1 MSNTIDQRVVE
12 MRFDNQQFERNV
24 STTMSTLDKLKQS
37 LKFKDSAKGFEN
49 IDNAAK
55 NVNMSALGNAVE
67 SVRLKFSALEVMGV
81 TALANITNSAANAG
95 KQMLSSLTIDQ
106 ITAGWSKYEEK
117 TASVQTIMN
126 STGKSIDEVNDYL
139 NKLMWFSDETS
150 YGFTDMTAALAQM
163 TSSGGDIDKLIP
175 LITGVANAT
184 AFAGKGANEFSR
196 AMYNLNQSY
205 GAGYLQYMDWRSLE
219 LAGVAGKDLKQVLID
234 TAVSMG
240 KIAEGEV
247 TLGNFSETLK
257 DKWADTSVMEA
268 AFGKFSE
275 LSEEA
280 YKLVESGQ
288 YDTASEAIESLSGKY
303 SDLAEK
309 AFKSAQEAKSFT
321 EAIDAT
327 KDAVSS
333 GWLKTFE
340 IIFGNYEE
348 AKVLWTDLAN
358 TLWDIFASGGERR
371 NELLSGALGK
381 SFTSLTEKI
390 TNITK
395 PAEKA
400 IETITNTTEAISDLG
415 DIVDKVILGDFGNG
429 EDRFNALTEAGYNY
443 YEVQNK
449 VNEALGNSF
458 RYEIDKNEAQSD
470 SLKTQNETTEATSE
484 EAKETEGLT
493 EEKKALIK
501 VLSHL
506 SEEQLR
512 SKGYTDEQIESIN
525 ELKSTAEKLGIPLND
540 FIDNLDE
547 INGRWILI
555 NSFKNI
561 GRSILKIFESI
572 GEAWREIFSPIQ
584 EDQLFNIIAGFH
596 KLTTKLIIS
605 DENADKLKRTFAGL
619 FAVIDVVRSVV
630 GGAFGFAFK
639 FVSKILENLNLNI
652 LDVTA
657 SIGDMLVSFR
667 DWLFENSFISKAF
680 DKLAKGVS
688 KVIVKISE
696 WVKAFIKLPAV
707 QNTIEKFKETF
718 TFDNIIATIESF
730 INTVKEWINAFL
742 ELPVVSGII
751 DNFKSS
757 FDGVSEIGKNLVDGL
772 IEGLNDESN
781 TLWDV
786 LVNFASN
793 IIQVIKDVLGINS
806 PSTVMIAIGGFIV
819 AGLVL
824 GILNNIPA
832 VSEATEGIVSKI
844 SEILGGIDFGKLF
857 AGGLSAGMI
866 VILNKFANAATNLTK
881 PAEGL
886 GDTLSGTGE
895 ILTSTAK
902 VLKKSASGIN
912 KVLKS
917 TSKVIKSFSKVL
929 NAIAF
934 SIRADALKD
943 IAISLGI
950 LVASVALLSLLD
962 IDKLQGAVGIIL
974 QLATILVL
982 LAFAASKMSDASI
995 SIDKSGAK
1003 VQGLTTG
1010 FLGIAAS
1017 ILLLAFAVKAIGKM
1031 TPEEYDQGFKGLLAI
1046 AIGLLSF
1053 LTISSMV
1060 VKGDLANSIDKFG
1073 RMLTK
1078 LSVSLLILVV
1088 VAKLIAGM
1096 SWEDMGKAAVG
1107 LYGLVGIV
1115 SLLIL
1120 ATSVAGKDSDKIG
1133 STLIKIAGA
1142 MAILVIVA
1150 KMIARMEWSEM
1161 GKAAVGLYGLVGVVA
1176 LLILITRMAGKDA
1189 TKIGSTIL
1197 GIAASMAILVLVG
1210 KMISG
1215 MSWDDMGKSAAGLT
1229 GLVGIIALLV
1239 LVVKSAGSDAPKIGL
1254 TLLALS
1260 MSLAILAGIAV
1271 ILSLVDLKGLAKGV
1285 IAVEM
1290 LGAIM
1295 ALMIY
1300 ATRGANDCK
1309 ANLIVMTIAIG
1320 VMAAAIIALSFI
1332 EPSKMYGAA
1341 AALSILMGMF
1351 ALIIKAGSDVKSSL
1365 SSLIVM
1371 TLAIVILAEV
1381 IYKLS
1386 ELKVESVLSTV
1397 TSISILLLAMSACL
1411 FILKGIGSITKE
1423 AVYGIGA
1430 LALMAVPLLAFVGVL
1445 AVMQGV
1451 KNATRNA
1458 MLLTSMAVVLTALL
1472 IPLSLIG
1479 ALIYLTG
1486 GAILAGIGALAL
1498 MAVPLFAFVGVLA
1511 VMQGIDNA
1519 TSNAEL
1525 LMSLMTAM
1533 ADVLVK
1539 VSIVAPLA
1547 MLAVASLSSL
1557 MLLMTA
1563 IGALAIGV
1571 GKLMEEV
1578 SELEEFMDTGIP
1590 ILEKLAFAVGSIA
1603 GNLISGFSTAVA
1615 SCLPEIANQLT
1626 LFMDN
1631 LGGFI
1636 AGARNIDESVLTGV
1650 GILTGAIIALTAA
1663 DLINGLVSFSP
1674 FGSSLGDLGLELS
1687 NFMKNASPFIAKAAT
1702 IKPEMVE
1709 GIRAL
1714 ADTILILTA
1723 ADILNGLSTFITGG
1737 SSLEDF
1743 GDQLGLLGSGLSKF
1757 SSNIGPLSRQ
1767 EVDSINLAAEAVKT
1781 LAEVSSEI
1789 PNSGG
1794 LLGDIVGENDL
1805 GTFATQFPTLGK
1817 GIRGFIGAIGPLS
1830 SQEVDTIGLA
1840 ADAVKTLAEASSEIP
1855 NSGGLLGDIVG
1866 NNDLATF
1873 ADQFPNVGTG
1883 LRGFLNAIGEFTDAQ
1898 GGIVESAA
1906 KAIKELASASQEIP
1920 NSGGLLGD
1928 IVGNNDLATFADQFP
1943 NVGTGLRGFLNEV
1956 GELSDS
1962 ELNMIKIAAIVI
1974 KELAS
1979 ASQEIP
1985 NTGGILAGIV
1995 GDNDLSTFANQFPNV
2010 GTGLKGF
2017 VDNLGVFDKDT
2028 IATVKSGVSAIKA
2041 IAELSSV
2048 DLASA
2053 KVNISGFGAQLVTFG
2068 ENLSEFLGNLAG
2080 VDGKAITDA
2089 VSNVKKV
2096 ANMITDL
2103 ENINE
2108 TAGENFNN
2116 ALKDIAESGFSEFVD
2131 AFTSATALEN
2141 VKGAA
2146 EALINGFIEG
2156 VESKSSN
2163 IGDAFEEAAGSAA
2176 DDIKTQANY
2185 EKFKSAGSYLVDGFA
2200 EGISSNTYKAEAQS
2214 RAMAQAAATA
2224 AKEALDINSPSKVF
2238 RNIAYSIPEG
2248 FAQGIDR
2255 RTGMVEDSITSMA
2268 MAAVNNT
2275 KNVIS
2280 RIADFISSDVDTQP
2294 TIRPVLD
2301 LSDVKSRANSINSM
2315 LDLNGSVGLNANINA
2330 ISSMMSNK
2338 NQNGVNDD
2346 VVSAINKLRKDLG
2359 NVGGNSYTI
2368 NGVTYDDGSNVS
2380 NAVKTLVRAANIE
2393 RRA

>member
-24 STTMSTLDKLKQS
+24 STTMSTLDKLKQR

-81 TALANITNSAANAG
+81 TALANITNSAVNAG

-234 TAVSMG
+234 TAVAMG

-415 DIVDKVILGDFGNG
+415 DVVDKVILGDFGNG

-458 RYEIDKNEAQSD
+458 KYEIDKNEAQSD
-470 SLKTQNETTEATSE
+470 SVKTQNEATEATSE

-605 DENADKLKRTFAGL
+605 DENADKLKRTFTGL
-619 FAVIDVVRSVV
+619 FAVIDVIRSVV
-630 GGAFGFAFK
+630 GGTFGFAFK

-680 DKLAKGVS
+680 DKLANGVS

-730 INTVKEWINAFL
+730 INTIKEWINAFL

-786 LVNFASN
+786 LVIFASN
-793 IIQVIKDVLGINS
+793 VLQTIRDVLGIHS
-806 PSTVMIAIGGFIV
+806 PSTETYSDGQNLIKGLINGMSDTLESLWSFLSNIGSGIKDSFSSIN
-819 AGLVL
+819 L
-824 GILNNIPA
+824 G
-832 VSEATEGIVSKI
+832 T
-844 SEILGGIDFGKLF
+844 LF
-857 AGGLSAGMI
+857 AGGISAGML
-866 VILNKFANAATNLTK
+866 VILNKFANAITNLSK

-886 GDTLSGTGE
+886 GDIFSGTGE
-895 ILTSTAK
+895 VLTSTAK
-902 VLKKSASGIN
+902 VLKKSASGIK

-929 NAIAF
+929 NAYAF
-934 SIRADALKD
+934 SIRADAIKD

-962 IDKLQGAVGIIL
+962 TDKLQGAVGIIL

-982 LAFAASKMSDASI
+982 LSFAASKMSDASI
-995 SIDKSGAK
+995 SIGKSGAK

-1031 TPEEYDQGFKGLLAI
+1031 TPDEYEQGFKGLLAI
-1046 AIGLLSF
+1046 VIGLISF

-1073 RMLTK
+1073 KMLTK
-1078 LSVSLLILVV
+1078 LSVSLLILVA
-1088 VAKLIAGM
+1088 VAKMIAGM
-1096 SWEDMGKAAVG
+1096 SWGDMGKAAVG
-1107 LYGLVGIV
+1107 LYGLVAIV

-1150 KMIARMEWSEM
+1150 KMIARMEWTEM

-1215 MSWDDMGKSAAGLT
+1215 MSWDDMGKAAAGLA

-1239 LVVKSAGSDAPKIGL
+1239 LVAKSAGSDAPKIGL

-1271 ILSLVDLKGLAKGV
+1271 ILSLVDSKGLAKGV

-1300 ATRGANDCK
+1300 ATRGANNCK
-1309 ANLIVMTIAIG
+1309 ENLIVMTVAIG

-1332 EPSKMYGAA
+1332 EPSKMYGAV

-1351 ALIIKAGSDVKSSL
+1351 ALIIKAGSDVKSSI
-1365 SSLIVM
+1365 SSLLIM
-1371 TLAIVILAEV
+1371 TAAIVVLASI

-1397 TSISILLLAMSACL
+1397 ASISILLLAMSACL
-1411 FILKGIGSITKE
+1411 FILKGIGTDIKS
-1423 AVYGIGA
+1423 ALYGVFA
-1430 LALMAVPLLAFVGVL
+1430 LAAMVAPLFGFVLLLG
-1445 AVMQGV
+1445 AMQGIE
-1451 KNATRNA
+1451 NASRNA
-1458 MLLTSMAVVLTALL
+1458 LILTSMAVVLTALL

-1479 ALIYLTG
+1479 ALIALSG
-1486 GAILAGIGALAL
+1486 GVILAGIGALAL
-1498 MAVPLFAFVGVLA
+1498 MAVPLLAFVYVLSK
-1511 VMQGIDNA
+1511 MQGIKNA
-1519 TSNAEL
+1519 KRNTEL
-1525 LMSLMTAM
+1525 LMSLMTTM
-1533 ADVLVK
+1533 ADVLEK

-1571 GKLMEEV
+1571 GELMKECP
-1578 SELEEFMDTGIP
+1578 ELEEFMDTGVP

-1615 SCLPEIANQLT
+1615 SCLPEISNQLT

-1631 LGGFI
+1631 LEGFI
-1636 AGARNIDESVLTGV
+1636 AGARNIDESVLAGV
-1650 GILTGAIIALTAA
+1650 GILAGAILALTAA

-1674 FGSSLGDLGLELS
+1674 FGSSLGDLGLQLS

-1709 GIRAL
+1709 GVRTL

-1743 GDQLGLLGSGLSKF
+1743 GSQLGLLGSGLANF
-1757 SSNIGPLSRQ
+1757 SSNIGSLSRKQ
-1767 EVDSINLAAEAVKT
+1767 VETVNC
-1781 LAEVSSEI
+1781 
-1789 PNSGG
+1789 
-1794 LLGDIVGENDL
+1794 
-1805 GTFATQFPTLGK
+1805 
-1817 GIRGFIGAIGPLS
+1817 
-1830 SQEVDTIGLA
+1830 A
-1840 ADAVKTLAEASSEIP
+1840 ADAIKTLAEASSEIP
-1855 NSGGLLGDIVG
+1855 NSGGLLGELVG
-1866 NNDLATF
+1866 ENDLGTF
-1873 ADQFPNVGTG
+1873 ASQFPILGKG
-1883 LRGFLNAIGEFTDAQ
+1883 IRDFIGNIGDFTDKQ
-1898 GGIVESAA
+1898 LTIVESASS
-1906 KAIKELASASQEIP
+1906 AIKTLAEASSEIPNSGGLLADLVGDNDLGTFAAQFPKLGTGLSTFLTNIGDFTEDKVEIVKRSADAIKALAEASNEIPNSGGLLADIVGDNDLGTFAAQFPKLGTGLSTFLTNIGKFSNHQANIIRIAATAIKSLAGVSQEIP
-1920 NSGGLLGD
+1920 NSGGLL
-1928 IVGNNDLATFADQFP
+1928 
-1943 NVGTGLRGFLNEV
+1943 
-1956 GELSDS
+1956 
-1962 ELNMIKIAAIVI
+1962 
-1974 KELAS
+1974 S
-1979 ASQEIP
+1979 A
-1985 NTGGILAGIV
+1985 IV
-1995 GDNDLSTFANQFPNV
+1995 GDNDLSTFAAQFPSV
-2010 GTGLKGF
+2010 GAGLKGF
-2017 VDNLGVFDKDT
+2017 ADELGVFDDRT
-2028 IATVKSGVSAIKA
+2028 LVTVKSGVSAIKA
-2041 IAELSSV
+2041 IAELSSL

-2053 KVNISGFGAQLVTFG
+2053 KTNIAGFGSQLVTFG

-2080 VDGKAITDA
+2080 VDGKAISDA

-2146 EALINGFIEG
+2146 EALINGFIGG

-2176 DDIKTQANY
+2176 DGIKTQANY
-2185 EKFKSAGSYLVDGFA
+2185 EKFKSAGAYLVDGFA

-2268 MAAVNNT
+2268 TAAVNNT

-2301 LSDVKSRANSINSM
+2301 LSDVKSGANSINGM

-2368 NGVTYDDGSNVS
+2368 NGLTYDDGSNVS

>member
-1 MSNTIDQRVVE
+1 
-12 MRFDNQQFERNV
+12 
-24 STTMSTLDKLKQS
+24 
-37 LKFKDSAKGFEN
+37 
-49 IDNAAK
+49 
-55 NVNMSALGNAVE
+55 
-67 SVRLKFSALEVMGV
+67 
-81 TALANITNSAANAG
+81 
-95 KQMLSSLTIDQ
+95 
-106 ITAGWSKYEEK
+106 
-117 TASVQTIMN
+117 
-126 STGKSIDEVNDYL
+126 
-139 NKLMWFSDETS
+139 
-150 YGFTDMTAALAQM
+150 
-163 TSSGGDIDKLIP
+163 
-175 LITGVANAT
+175 
-184 AFAGKGANEFSR
+184 
-196 AMYNLNQSY
+196 
-205 GAGYLQYMDWRSLE
+205 
-219 LAGVAGKDLKQVLID
+219 
-234 TAVSMG
+234 
-240 KIAEGEV
+240 
-247 TLGNFSETLK
+247 
-257 DKWADTSVMEA
+257 
-268 AFGKFSE
+268 
-275 LSEEA
+275 
-280 YKLVESGQ
+280 
-288 YDTASEAIESLSGKY
+288 
-303 SDLAEK
+303 
-309 AFKSAQEAKSFT
+309 
-321 EAIDAT
+321 
-327 KDAVSS
+327 
-333 GWLKTFE
+333 
-340 IIFGNYEE
+340 
-348 AKVLWTDLAN
+348 
-358 TLWDIFASGGERR
+358 
-371 NELLSGALGK
+371 
-381 SFTSLTEKI
+381 
-390 TNITK
+390 
-395 PAEKA
+395 
-400 IETITNTTEAISDLG
+400 
-415 DIVDKVILGDFGNG
+415 
-429 EDRFNALTEAGYNY
+429 
-443 YEVQNK
+443 
-449 VNEALGNSF
+449 
-458 RYEIDKNEAQSD
+458 
-470 SLKTQNETTEATSE
+470 
-484 EAKETEGLT
+484 
-493 EEKKALIK
+493 
-501 VLSHL
+501 
-506 SEEQLR
+506 
-512 SKGYTDEQIESIN
+512 
-525 ELKSTAEKLGIPLND
+525 
-540 FIDNLDE
+540 
-547 INGRWILI
+547 
-555 NSFKNI
+555 
-561 GRSILKIFESI
+561 
-572 GEAWREIFSPIQ
+572 
-584 EDQLFNIIAGFH
+584 
-596 KLTTKLIIS
+596 
-605 DENADKLKRTFAGL
+605 
-619 FAVIDVVRSVV
+619 
-630 GGAFGFAFK
+630 
-639 FVSKILENLNLNI
+639 
-652 LDVTA
+652 
-657 SIGDMLVSFR
+657 
-667 DWLFENSFISKAF
+667 
-680 DKLAKGVS
+680 
-688 KVIVKISE
+688 
-696 WVKAFIKLPAV
+696 
-707 QNTIEKFKETF
+707 
-718 TFDNIIATIESF
+718 
-730 INTVKEWINAFL
+730 
-742 ELPVVSGII
+742 
-751 DNFKSS
+751 
-757 FDGVSEIGKNLVDGL
+757 
-772 IEGLNDESN
+772 
-781 TLWDV
+781 
-786 LVNFASN
+786 
-793 IIQVIKDVLGINS
+793 
-806 PSTVMIAIGGFIV
+806 
-819 AGLVL
+819 
-824 GILNNIPA
+824 
-832 VSEATEGIVSKI
+832 
-844 SEILGGIDFGKLF
+844 
-857 AGGLSAGMI
+857 
-866 VILNKFANAATNLTK
+866 
-881 PAEGL
+881 
-886 GDTLSGTGE
+886 
-895 ILTSTAK
+895 
-902 VLKKSASGIN
+902 
-912 KVLKS
+912 
-917 TSKVIKSFSKVL
+917 
-929 NAIAF
+929 
-934 SIRADALKD
+934 
-943 IAISLGI
+943 
-950 LVASVALLSLLD
+950 
-962 IDKLQGAVGIIL
+962 
-974 QLATILVL
+974 
-982 LAFAASKMSDASI
+982 
-995 SIDKSGAK
+995 
-1003 VQGLTTG
+1003 
-1010 FLGIAAS
+1010 
-1017 ILLLAFAVKAIGKM
+1017 
-1031 TPEEYDQGFKGLLAI
+1031 
-1046 AIGLLSF
+1046 
-1053 LTISSMV
+1053 MV

-1215 MSWDDMGKSAAGLT
+1215 MSWDDMGKSDAGLT

-1430 LALMAVPLLAFVGVL
+1430 LALMAVPLL
-1445 AVMQGV
+1445 
-1451 KNATRNA
+1451 
-1458 MLLTSMAVVLTALL
+1458 
-1472 IPLSLIG
+1472 
-1479 ALIYLTG
+1479 
-1486 GAILAGIGALAL
+1486 
-1498 MAVPLFAFVGVLA
+1498 AFVGVLA

-2301 LSDVKSRANSINSM
+2301 LSDVKSGANSINSM